1 MDLGG
6 GEDKFDVR
14 RWFFERLEQSIECRV
29 SEHVDL
35 VDVVYFELPAHGR
48 VVYGFAKGAD
58 LIDAIVGSTVDLD
71 HVERCALGDLLA
83 DGIIWIE
90 IDLGTTGAIERLGEN
105 PRGGSLAGATGADE
119 KIRMSKPILRN
130 RVFQGTH
137 HMILPEDIIEGSG
150 AVFSGEDLVTHERD
164 CKACAGIDNLIYA
177 QNAVFFRGFGL
188 HWQGPRLTCLYEKFL
203 PAHYPRV
210 FSDGIVQ
217 KR

>member
-1 MDLGG
+1 
-6 GEDKFDVR
+6 
-14 RWFFERLEQSIECRV
+14 
-29 SEHVDL
+29 
-35 VDVVYFELPAHGR
+35 
-48 VVYGFAKGAD
+48 
-58 LIDAIVGSTVDLD
+58 
-71 HVERCALGDLLA
+71 
-83 DGIIWIE
+83 
-90 IDLGTTGAIERLGEN
+90 
-105 PRGGSLAGATGADE
+105 
-119 KIRMSKPILRN
+119 MSKPILRD

-188 HWQGPRLTCLYEKFL
+188 HQQGPRLTCLYEKFL